1 MLSYIIFVGSLAMQI
16 DDEQHL
22 RSSTRSTMSHNNA
35 RKLQV
40 DARGSWVK
48 RPWTEAC
55 FSNCYKCRNK
65 EENSAPS
72 GGIYSM
78 LRRSHDSE

>member
-35 RKLQV
+35 RK
-40 DARGSWVK
+40 
-48 RPWTEAC
+48 
-55 FSNCYKCRNK
+55 
-65 EENSAPS
+65 
-72 GGIYSM
+72 
-78 LRRSHDSE
+78 